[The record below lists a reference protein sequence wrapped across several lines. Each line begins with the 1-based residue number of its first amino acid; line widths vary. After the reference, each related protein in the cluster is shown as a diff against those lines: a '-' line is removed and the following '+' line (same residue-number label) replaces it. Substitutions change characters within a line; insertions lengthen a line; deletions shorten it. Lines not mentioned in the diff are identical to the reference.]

1 MPGSNGPARRRIL
14 GADIGTLGREEL
26 VTLARAVCGQA
37 AAYAG
42 GHGNIHPENIFM
54 SADGSPW
61 LGGRA
66 EHAPGEWTTDELEYM
81 APELFWS
88 GALSP
93 AADVYS
99 VGLLLYAG
107 VTRGRLPFFPCAA
120 EDMTNEQRAAALR
133 RRMNGEAAPVPTIA
147 GEKLGA
153 VLRKA
158 LAFEAGARYRDT
170 IELSM
175 ALESCVGEGDA
186 AARAIFGKSE
196 RELSE
201 VERTMAAILASYG
214 AEEAAGGP
222 EAEPQPVR
230 PPERPFVPPEERPPV
245 EELFG
250 PAPDASDEPP
260 APEDAAPGVTGE
272 ATAPEEDAP
281 GVTGEA
287 TAPEE
292 DAPGAADEPPAPEED
307 VPGAAGEPPA
317 PPESC
322 SGGGTD
328 GPPRSVFWLVT
339 GLCVLAAAAALLMDF
354 LLPRAYP
361 AEPVPPP
368 TPLAASE
375 SPEAAETPSPT
386 PSAAPSP
393 TPEPEP
399 EYGFY
404 REDISWTAAELRC
417 RTELGGRLAVID
429 SAEELAE
436 ITAGAEAAGIDFLWV
451 GFYRSNGE
459 LHWIDGSD
467 GYFAW
472 GPGEPSVTDTDGTP
486 EDYGLLWRTDEGW
499 IYNDSRNDPAADYP
513 GVYSGRIGFVCES

>member
-1 MPGSNGPARRRIL
+1 
-14 GADIGTLGREEL
+14 
-26 VTLARAVCGQA
+26 
-37 AAYAG
+37 
-42 GHGNIHPENIFM
+42 
-54 SADGSPW
+54 
-61 LGGRA
+61 
-66 EHAPGEWTTDELEYM
+66 
-81 APELFWS
+81 
-88 GALSP
+88 
-93 AADVYS
+93 
-99 VGLLLYAG
+99 
-107 VTRGRLPFFPCAA
+107 
-120 EDMTNEQRAAALR
+120 MTNEQRAAALR

-375 SPEAAETPSPT
+375 SPEAAET
-386 PSAAPSP
+386 A
-393 TPEPEP
+393 
-399 EYGFY
+399 
-404 REDISWTAAELRC
+404 
-417 RTELGGRLAVID
+417 LAHAVRR
-429 SAEELAE
+429 AQPH
-436 ITAGAEAAGIDFLWV
+436 AGA
-451 GFYRSNGE
+451 
-459 LHWIDGSD
+459 
-467 GYFAW
+467 
-472 GPGEPSVTDTDGTP
+472 
-486 EDYGLLWRTDEGW
+486 
-499 IYNDSRNDPAADYP
+499 
-513 GVYSGRIGFVCES
+513 